1 MDRLV
6 IPVIPPI
13 ILIWIIRKIFKTNPT
28 SIYLSLSMRG
38 NSDSPSELFQA
49 RSATFRGLA
58 HIYEA
63 LTLLLG
69 VSSQGFIGS
78 GCQENCQAVS
88 CERGSDLINFR

>member
-1 MDRLV
+1 
-6 IPVIPPI
+6 
-13 ILIWIIRKIFKTNPT
+13 
-28 SIYLSLSMRG
+28 MRG

-69 VSSQGFIGS
+69 VSSPGFIAG
-78 GCQENCQAVS
+78 GCQEDCQALS
-88 CERGSDLINFR
+88 PIRGDDGALRKFSKLLRPQVVFLGLVDNNFSYCVQKKIIIKYI